1 MAKNGGARLGAGR
14 KPGQPNRQSALRVAE
29 AIQQGR
35 RLPHEALML
44 IAENSLAMAARFQPE
59 ITDRETG
66 DKRPNPEHSPKE
78 YADWLAA
85 AREAYRDAA
94 PYYAPKLAAVAVGG
108 NIAVTEGS
116 ETRIDPRQFMWETYL
131 GMRRRGELAQKV
143 VEAPKTEGTDS
154 HTPVPEPAIKEDDA
168 DGVAV

>member
-1 MAKNGGARLGAGR
+1 MAKNGGPRPGAGR

-29 AIQQGR
+29 AIRQGR

-66 DKRPNPEHSPKE
+66 DKRANPEHDPKE
-78 YADWLAA
+78 YAGWLAA

-94 PYYAPKLAAVAVGG
+94 PYYAPKLHALAVA
-108 NIAVTEGS
+108 ASVTVEDDP
-116 ETRIDPRQFMWETYL
+116 EDRVDPREVMWQIYKQ
-131 GMRRRGELAQKV
+131 MRERGAGRCALDV
-143 VEAPKTEGTDS
+143 
-154 HTPVPEPAIKEDDA
+154 DA
-168 DGVAV
+168 RLWAS